1 MKYKKNDLVL
11 IVFLIVSYVGLVQ
24 AASLAD
30 VIRIEA
36 YNQCESSGSSP
47 NCSFE
52 IGLPLMDAMYSGC
65 YIEIER
71 QFEAQ
76 GCQNVVTNLC
86 QSIVQ
91 RALSCIS
98 NQYRKTEGY

>member
-1 MKYKKNDLVL
+1 MKNKKNFGL
-11 IVFLIVSYVGLVQ
+11 IVFLIASYVSSVQ

-36 YNQCESSGSSP
+36 YNQCQLSGPP
-47 NCSFE
+47 NCSNNIE
-52 IGLPLMDAMYSGC
+52 IPLMNAMYSGC
-65 YIEIER
+65 YLEIER
-71 QFEAQ
+71 QFEAE
-76 GCQNVVTNLC
+76 GCQNVPNLC

-98 NQYRKTEGY
+98 NQLRKTEGY

>member
-1 MKYKKNDLVL
+1 MKNKKNLGL
-11 IVFLIVSYVGLVQ
+11 IVFLIASYVSSVQ

-36 YNQCESSGSSP
+36 YNQCQLSGPP
-47 NCSFE
+47 NCSTNIE
-52 IGLPLMDAMYSGC
+52 LPLMNAMYSGC

-76 GCQNVVTNLC
+76 GCQNAVTNLC

-98 NQYRKTEGY
+98 NQFRKTEGY

>member
-1 MKYKKNDLVL
+1 MKNKKNLGL
-11 IVFLIVSYVGLVQ
+11 IVFLIASYASSVQ
-24 AASLAD
+24 AASLED

-36 YNQCESSGSSP
+36 YNQCELSGSP
-47 NCSFE
+47 DCSFN
-52 IGLPLMDAMYSGC
+52 IGLPLMDAMDSGC

-76 GCQNVVTNLC
+76 GCQNAVTNLC

-98 NQYRKTEGY
+98 NQFRKTEGY